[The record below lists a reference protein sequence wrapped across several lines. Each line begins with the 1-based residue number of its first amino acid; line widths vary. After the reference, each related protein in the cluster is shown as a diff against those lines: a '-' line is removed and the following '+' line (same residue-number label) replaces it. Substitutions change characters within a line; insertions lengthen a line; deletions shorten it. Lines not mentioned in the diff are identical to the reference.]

1 MGVQGLWEKAPSGEL
16 VLREQEEERNL
27 KKKKKKQQRGGA
39 EERRGAQLFLLD
51 ERSQCSKP
59 TVGFGMAMECFGGS
73 GFIIANC
80 TIRGK

>member
-16 VLREQEEERNL
+16 VLREQE
-27 KKKKKKQQRGGA
+27 